1 MHKTEPLVSILV
13 PTYNQ
18 DRYIGRCLRSLLAQ
32 SASQYEYEIIVINDA
47 STDMTGYA
55 LELFTGPADSNL
67 HLITN
72 SKNLGLS
79 ASLNIGLHY
88 AQGKYIVRVDSD
100 DFVNTNFV
108 RFLHY
113 FLQVNHYADAV
124 ACDYLLID
132 DQENEIMRCNCLK
145 DPIACGIMFKKDHMF
160 DVGLYDETFLY
171 NEEKE
176 FRLRFEKKY
185 SIHRLELPLYRYRR
199 HQNNITNDVDQM
211 KFYENLITL
220 KHKN

>member
-1 MHKTEPLVSILV
+1 MHRIKPLVSVLV

-18 DRYIGRCLRSLLAQ
+18 DKYIGRCLRSLLAQ
-32 SASQYEYEIIVINDA
+32 STPQFEYEIIIINDG

-55 LELFTGPADSNL
+55 LELFRDPADSNI

-72 SKNLGLS
+72 KNNLGLS
-79 ASLNIGLHY
+79 ASLNIGLHH

-100 DFVNTNFV
+100 DFVNTNFIK
-108 RFLHY
+108 FLHY
-113 FLQVNHYADAV
+113 FLQVNSYANAV

-132 DQENEIMRCNCLK
+132 DQENEIMRCNCLE
-145 DPIACGIMFKKDHMF
+145 DPIACGIMFKKDHIF
-160 DVGLYDETFLY
+160 DVGLYDETFLI

-185 SIHRLELPLYRYRR
+185 NVYRLELPLYRYRR
-199 HQNNITNDVDQM
+199 HEKNITNNVEQM
-211 KFYENLITL
+211 KFYENLIGL
-220 KHKN
+220 KHNR